1 MQADPPIAHAVCAV
15 LGATPC
21 SVTLPAGAGKT
32 ELIAATAAEVA
43 SQNGSSLVLTHTH
56 AGVDALRRR
65 MKKFGVT
72 SDRVVVRTIDSW
84 SYDLIAHFPSLS
96 GLGVGAAP
104 DWSRVADYHRGAA
117 RAVASRAVERMLRAS
132 YTNLFIDEYQD
143 CLADQHELALALA
156 RVLPTA
162 VFGDPLQCLFN
173 FGRNRPVDWV
183 GEVLPSFGAVEV
195 HHRPR
200 RWDPDHQDLGRWLVT
215 IRDNLLNGLPIDLT
229 SAPVTWVQRRDPRT
243 YVNVCYSALRLQ
255 GQIAVLG
262 QFRPDCVNAAS
273 GLGGSYTVMEAIDE
287 KVPVALASKLDTH
300 RGMEVAPALLKFAI
314 DCSTGIPSHIPSAK
328 RKRLGEGGSFT
339 TRSEGLRPVYE
350 AVVQVRADP
359 TLGAVKAALD
369 LLSRLPGVTIH
380 CQEAWNEVTRSVAIA
395 MSDNC
400 TVSDALQRA
409 RNHSRA
415 VGRRPKSRVVS
426 RPLLVKGLE
435 YDHVILLNPVNYSA
449 QELYVALT
457 RGSKSVT
464 VISDSPVLPAAGL
477 AAGVASPAG
486 S

>member
-1 MQADPPIAHAVCAV
+1 MQDDPPIADAVCAV
-15 LGATPC
+15 LSATPC

-43 SQNGSSLVLTHTH
+43 ARNGSSLVLTHTH

-65 MKKFGVT
+65 MKKFGVA
-72 SDRVVVRTIDSW
+72 SDRAVVRTIDSW

-96 GLGVGAAP
+96 GLRVGAAP
-104 DWSRVADYHRGAA
+104 DWSRVEDYHRGAA

-156 RVLPTA
+156 EVLPTA

-183 GEVLPSFGAVEV
+183 VDVLPNFGAVELP
-195 HHRPR
+195 HRAR
-200 RWDPDHQDLGRWLVT
+200 RWDPDHQELGKWLVS
-215 IRDNLLNGLPIDLT
+215 IRYNLMNGLPIDLS

-243 YVNVCYSALRLQ
+243 YVNVCYGALRLD

-262 QFRPDCVNAAS
+262 RFRADCVNAAS
-273 GLGGSYTVMEAIDE
+273 GLGGAYTVMEAIDE
-287 KVPVALASKLDTH
+287 KVPVALASTLDTQ
-300 RGMEVAPALLKFAI
+300 RGVEVASALLKFAI
-314 DCSTGIPSHIPSAK
+314 DCSSGIPSHISSAK
-328 RKRLGEGGSFT
+328 RKRLSQGQSFT
-339 TRSEGLRPVYE
+339 TRNDLLRPVYE
-350 AVVQVRADP
+350 AVAQVRDDP
-359 TLGAVKAALD
+359 ALGAVRVTLD

-380 CQEAWNEVTRSVAIA
+380 CQEAWNEITRSVAIA
-395 MSDNC
+395 MSDHC

-409 RNHSRA
+409 RNHARV
-415 VGRRPKSRVVS
+415 VGRRPRSRVVS

-435 YDHVILLNPVNYSA
+435 YDHVIILNPVNYSA

-457 RGSKSVT
+457 RGSQSVT
-464 VISDSPVLPAAGL
+464 VVSDSETLPAAGL
-477 AAGVASPAG
+477 ATGAASA
-486 S
+486 